1 MDKELE
7 RKLLVLEP
15 SLRLRAKPVEREM
28 YIWFVVDT
36 SGSMFTHIE
45 ESLNVELESA
55 VELALSAALSLLA
68 EIAHRYGIVNG
79 YFAFFSAKDEE
90 DEFKVDGD
98 LLSLIGSTTVVKGA
112 EEVDVFKLNRATAG
126 GIETLIAAGKLGVSI
141 PTGGTDPNPLL
152 AFLKELGSKEY
163 DRDPDAVYIFTDG
176 YLGTIRVPV
185 SVPTYVYIVPG
196 GNKEVQVEGASRV
209 EIIGL
214 VPASI

>member
-36 SGSMFTHIE
+36 SGSMFGHIG
-45 ESLNVELESA
+45 ESLNIDLSMA
-55 VELALSAALSLLA
+55 VELAISSALSLLA

-79 YFAFFSAKDEE
+79 YFAFFSAKDE
-90 DEFKVDGD
+90 DFNVDGD
-98 LLSLIGSTTVVKGA
+98 LLSLIWSPASVMAG
-112 EEVDVFKLNRATAG
+112 EEVDVFKLIKATAG
-126 GIETLIAAGKLGVSI
+126 GIETLIASGKLNVRI

-152 AFLKELGSKEY
+152 AFLAELGSKEY
-163 DRDPDAVYIFTDG
+163 ERDPDAIYIFTDG
-176 YLGTIRVPV
+176 FLETIKVPV
-185 SVPTYVYIVPG
+185 PVPTYVYIVPG
-196 GNKEVQVEGASRV
+196 GNKEVRVEGASRV

-214 VPASI
+214 SPVSI

>member
-36 SGSMFTHIE
+36 SASMFGHIGD
-45 ESLNVELESA
+45 SLNIDLSTA
-55 VELALSAALSLLA
+55 VELAISSALSLLA

-79 YFAFFSAKDEE
+79 YFAFFSAKTE
-90 DEFKVDGD
+90 DFKVDGD
-98 LLSLIGSTTVVKGA
+98 LFSLIWAPAGVRAG
-112 EEVDVFKLNRATAG
+112 EEVDVFKLIRATAG
-126 GIETLIAAGKLGVSI
+126 GIETLIAAGKLNINI

-152 AFLKELGSKEY
+152 AFLAELGSKEY
-163 DRDPDAVYIFTDG
+163 GRDPDAIYIFTDG
-176 YLGTIRVPV
+176 FIEDIKVPV
-185 SVPTYVYIVPG
+185 PVPTYVYIVPG
-196 GNKEVQVEGASRV
+196 GNKDVKVVGASRV

-214 VPASI
+214 SPASI